1 MTTIATAA
9 YVYGVVQGVGFR
21 YSTQRQAIQLGLN
34 GYARNCN
41 DGSVEVV
48 ASGESHAVDA
58 LIEWLKQGGP
68 RSARVDKVLI
78 EPHGKTGYEGFTIRY

>member
-1 MTTIATAA
+1 MANITTAA

-21 YSTQRQAIQLGLN
+21 YSTQRQAVQLGLN
-34 GYARNCN
+34 GYVRNCD
-41 DGSVEVV
+41 DGCVEVV
-48 ASGESHAVDA
+48 ANGESHAVEA

-78 EPHGKTGYEGFTIRY
+78 EPQSKTDYNGFTIRY

>member
-1 MTTIATAA
+1 MTTIAMAA

-21 YSTQRQAIQLGLN
+21 YSTQRQARQLGLN

-48 ASGESHAVDA
+48 ASGEPYAVDA

-78 EPHGKTGYEGFTIRY
+78 EPHGKIDYEGFAIRY

>member
-1 MTTIATAA
+1 MAKIATVA

-21 YSTQRQAIQLGLN
+21 YSTQYQAVRLGLN
-34 GYARNCN
+34 GYAHNCD
-41 DGSVEVV
+41 DGCVEVV
-48 ASGESHAVDA
+48 VNGEPHAVDA

-78 EPHGKTGYEGFTIRY
+78 EPHGKTDYENFTIRY

>member
-1 MTTIATAA
+1 MDKVATAA

-21 YSTQRQAIQLGLN
+21 YSTQRQAAQLELS
-34 GYARNCN
+34 GYARNCD

-48 ASGESHAVDA
+48 ASGEPHAVEM

-78 EPHGKTGYEGFTIRY
+78 EPHGKTDYAGFTIRY

>member
-1 MTTIATAA
+1 MPTIATAA

-21 YSTQRQAIQLGLN
+21 YSTQRQAMQLGLN
-34 GYARNCN
+34 GYVRNCN

-48 ASGESHAVDA
+48 ASGERHAVDA
-58 LIEWLKQGGP
+58 LIEWLKQGGS